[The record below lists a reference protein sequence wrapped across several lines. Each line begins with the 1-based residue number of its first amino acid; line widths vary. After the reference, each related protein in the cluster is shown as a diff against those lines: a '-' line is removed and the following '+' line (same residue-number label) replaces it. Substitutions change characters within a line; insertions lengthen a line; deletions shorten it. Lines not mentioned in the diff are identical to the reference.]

1 MDIPSK
7 GRTLKPLSPLSNLRK
22 RVLELSFKHNLGHIG
37 SCLTMLPILH
47 HIYSIKDENDEV
59 VLSAGHAGLALYV
72 ILEDLYGHNAE
83 KMLEDFGIH
92 PCRDIERNIPV
103 SAGSLGLGITIAV
116 GMAVANPD
124 RGVYCVSTDGE
135 IAEGSWWEALRFAHK
150 KNLSNF
156 VVFINANGY
165 SAYDEIDVDKL
176 AKELSP
182 YTHTFLFRTNSD
194 MEFAKGLAAH
204 YMPMKPEDYEK
215 MVNENA

>member
-1 MDIPSK
+1 MKLSSLSK
-7 GRTLKPLSPLSNLRK
+7 LRK

-37 SCLTMLPILH
+37 SCLTMLPILYK
-47 HIYSIKDENDEV
+47 IYSTKEEKDEV

-72 ILEDLYGHNAE
+72 ILEDLYGHDAE

-116 GMAVANPD
+116 GMAVANPE

-135 IAEGSWWEALRFAHK
+135 VAEGSWWEAVRFAHK

-156 VVFINANGY
+156 VVAVNANGY
-165 SAYDEIDVDKL
+165 SAFEEIDVEKL
-176 AKELSP
+176 AKEFVP
-182 YTHTFLFRTNSD
+182 YTRVYLFRTNSD
-194 MEFAKGLAAH
+194 MEFAKGLDAH
-204 YMPMKPEDYEK
+204 YLPMKPEDYEK